1 MCLHCPEATQK
12 GLRISHRVEMET
24 WGQLLMGAPT
34 APAWHIDARVSW
46 MSGEAVTNPYEQEFL
61 KYNKILCWNVIQPF
75 KVTQGSQIVPV
86 AAIPFRNGSN
96 RKIRLTSAWS
106 LLREHHIF
114 LDCWKSHLCADS
126 EIGMD
131 AGPPGAIEDTQVKT
145 EGHRLSAFR
154 PWALGWGLTLGLK
167 PPWPFP
173 ANSKPRHLRGV

>member
-12 GLRISHRVEMET
+12 GLRIPHRVEMET

-96 RKIRLTSAWS
+96 RKIRLWLQPEACCENTTSFWS
-106 LLREHHIF
+106 ARRDTSVLTLR
-114 LDCWKSHLCADS
+114 
-126 EIGMD
+126 
-131 AGPPGAIEDTQVKT
+131 
-145 EGHRLSAFR
+145 
-154 PWALGWGLTLGLK
+154 LGWMLAPLGPLRVLRWRLRVIGYQHLGLG
-167 PPWPFP
+167 PWD
-173 ANSKPRHLRGV
+173 GV

>member
-1 MCLHCPEATQK
+1 
-12 GLRISHRVEMET
+12 MET

-46 MSGEAVTNPYEQEFL
+46 MSGEAATNPYEHEFL
-61 KYNKILCWNVIQPF
+61 KYNKIPCWNVIQPF

-86 AAIPFRNGSN
+86 AAIPFRNGWN
-96 RKIRLTSAWS
+96 RKIRLWLQPEACCENTTSFWTPGRATS
-106 LLREHHIF
+106 GLTLR
-114 LDCWKSHLCADS
+114 LGWMLA
-126 EIGMD
+126 
-131 AGPPGAIEDTQVKT
+131 PPGAIDGTQVKT

-173 ANSKPRHLRGV
+173 ANSKSRRLREV